1 MRESHLVPRK
11 SLCVLT
17 SSRTFPDRA
26 SENAFKLDG
35 VVLDPSTLPGGTA
48 PPLYN
53 QGIIAVHE
61 VGHWLSLFH
70 TFEAHGN
77 SSGGCYG
84 QGDYIYD
91 TPAEASPGHGCLV
104 VRTPIL
110 CLSTDAL
117 PGHNLFSPFSCLSN
131 RL

>member
-1 MRESHLVPRK
+1 
-11 SLCVLT
+11 VLT

-26 SENAFKLDG
+26 SESAFKLDG

-91 TPAEASPGHGCLV
+91 TPAEASPGHGCSI
-104 VRTPIL
+104 VRTQSYAYPL
-110 CLSTDAL
+110 MHYLA
-117 PGHNLFSPFSCLSN
+117 HNLFSLFHVQQ
-131 RL
+131 